1 MALLT
6 LCSAAFLYG
15 CGSGGGG
22 ETVGAS
28 RSAAQHQGAVRI
40 GGEGVAQAERPA
52 DAQHSAARVVHIEGV
67 LQGERGRGT
76 AKGEIGDA
84 GEEGEIGGVDED
96 LRKPGIAAGGARAER
111 IVRRK
116 AIFAGAAE
124 SGLGAIP
131 AGGPTGT
138 SQD

>member
-1 MALLT
+1 MKRRPPRST
-6 LCSAAFLYG
+6 LFPSHTLF
-15 CGSGGGG
+15 
-22 ETVGAS
+22 
-28 RSAAQHQGAVRI
+28 RSI

-76 AKGEIGDA
+76 AKAEIGDA
-84 GEEGEIGGVDED
+84 GEEGKIGGVDED
-96 LRKPGIAAGGARAER
+96 LRKPGIAAGGTRAER

-116 AIFAGAAE
+116 AILAGAAE

-138 SQD
+138 SQDQQKTTQLQ